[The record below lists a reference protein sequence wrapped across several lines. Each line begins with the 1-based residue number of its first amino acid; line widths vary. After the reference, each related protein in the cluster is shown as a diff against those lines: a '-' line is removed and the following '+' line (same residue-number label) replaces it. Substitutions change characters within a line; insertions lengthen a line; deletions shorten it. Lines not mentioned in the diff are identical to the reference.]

1 MSTDSAIEMIQRAV
15 LMSLLLGAPA
25 LAAALLAGLL
35 ISIGQAVTQ
44 LQDQT
49 LSFVPKMVAMVAVLL
64 FTLPWTLH
72 LLAEYATELI
82 QDIPLHL

>member
-1 MSTDSAIEMIQRAV
+1 MSPDSAIEMIQRAV

-49 LSFVPKMVAMVAVLL
+49 LSFVPKMVAMVSVLL

>member
-49 LSFVPKMVAMVAVLL
+49 LSFVPKMVAMVSVLL